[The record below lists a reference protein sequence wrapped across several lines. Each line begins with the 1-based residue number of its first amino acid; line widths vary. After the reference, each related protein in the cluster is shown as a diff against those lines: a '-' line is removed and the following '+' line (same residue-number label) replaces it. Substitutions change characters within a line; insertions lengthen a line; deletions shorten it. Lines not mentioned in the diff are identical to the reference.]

1 MLLNTP
7 LTTLLFLL
15 IIPSPSL
22 IEARF
27 GLFETSKDL
36 IDINAPQSII
46 SDCKLSKSE
55 MTRLFCNLHPNLFPI
70 IIEVTL
76 QKS

>member
-22 IEARF
+22 IKARF

-76 QKS
+76 RKS